1 MIFMSTARHE
11 AEMNAL
17 HSQVVRLRDE
27 RDAAIEERDAFKAAA
42 KTSATHFVQADAA
55 NGQFVAA
62 EQRREALDVVKGK
75 RLIEGGRTGAT
86 PSPLTLAA
94 RDNARARGLQDQLD
108 QLQAAVLRCTCGG
121 AA

>member
-1 MIFMSTARHE
+1 MLISRARYERDMAGLRAETAR
-11 AEMNAL
+11 
-17 HSQVVRLRDE
+17 LRKE
-27 RDAAIEERDAFKAAA
+27 RDTALEERDAFKVAA

-55 NGQFVAA
+55 NGQLVAA

-94 RDNARARGLQDQLD
+94 RDNARARGLQDRLD
-108 QLQAAVLRCTCGG
+108 ELQAAVLRCTCGG